1 MREILDLKRFF
12 VVCAVAVCASM
23 VARGALA
30 ADASCGVNL
39 FNPMILT
46 EADFRAGNDNS
57 YSGQWNKNLL
67 NAYLS
72 TSDFGFDA
80 TKKYSLRYKMKC
92 DGDNGKFFFVLKNS
106 DGQVFGPGNG
116 TSLDEINVCAT
127 NPGTVVEIKID
138 NVEKVVA
145 VEAYGDGTGLV
156 QISEIMLGL
165 STKIDGATNF
175 IAYSPCIKLAT
186 TKMNETRMSAIEN
199 RLDGVRTTINN
210 LITQMQTNSGNIGGL
225 QVDKQTR
232 PNSSCP
238 ADKKCLLVK
247 DMQNNDNWYE
257 IVDCNENAVLSNLNY
272 DWGLVRFGPG
282 EPWGW
287 QISSGNQDLMCS
299 ASEIG
304 CQDGEWVTSYD
315 RVVPGDNHP
324 YGLEIVFG
332 VMRRVAIVN
341 DTRGTIVRL
350 PGGVQSGNVC
360 VCRATRYRVWDN
372 ATSAY
377 GASQSINTDKWF
389 VAGTAYDDENCF
401 DMCGDE
407 RRGVTKLAYYRDIS
421 TSCSPN
427 ASEASMCYYH
437 TFFATAADSQT
448 DPTNGLGFTVGDS
461 NGTGM
466 CATGGAFA
474 NSSHCATAG
483 SWIVQYKNSDS
494 NTTVGY
500 VYGMARAV
508 TVPDGTAQYS
518 IVDVNMSDLSLTRTG
533 HNAVV
538 CVVQGYKAQSDASE
552 TDVNLNKAFVVS
564 VGEIGDG
571 DVTGYSRYCADA
583 VVYTNHQEYT
593 PAMNWYRQLA
603 NMCVTD

>member
-23 VARGALA
+23 LARGALA

-72 TSDFGFDA
+72 TSDFGFDT

-145 VEAYGDGTGLV
+145 IEAYGDGTGPV
-156 QISEIMLGL
+156 QISDIMLGL
-165 STKIDGATNF
+165 STNIDRATNF

-199 RLDGVRTTINN
+199 RLDGVRTMING

-257 IVDCNENAVLSNLNY
+257 IVDCNENSVLSNLHY
-272 DWGLVRFGPG
+272 DGGNVHFGNG

-287 QISSGNQDLMCS
+287 QIASGNQNLMCS
-299 ASEIG
+299 ASAASAIG

-315 RVVPGDNHP
+315 RVDPGSNQE

-360 VCRATRYRVWDN
+360 VCRATRYRVWDDT
-372 ATSAY
+372 TSAY
-377 GASQSINTDKWF
+377 GASQSIDTDKWF
-389 VAGTAYDDENCF
+389 VAGTASNDEDCLN
-401 DMCGDE
+401 MCGDE

-427 ASEASMCYYH
+427 APEAGMCSYH
-437 TFFATAADSQT
+437 SFLGTLGRDGVYSQT
-448 DPTNGLGFTVGDS
+448 GSHAVNS
-461 NGTGM
+461 NGWAECQNPGSGSVWANH
-466 CATGGAFA
+466 CVSGGWVTKYTIS
-474 NSSHCATAG
+474 NVAG
-483 SWIVQYKNSDS
+483 WAWGRG
-494 NTTVGY
+494 GY
-500 VYGMARAV
+500 V
-508 TVPDGTAQYS
+508 TVPDG
-518 IVDVNMSDLSLTRTG
+518 VEVGDVINNLSSYDFSLTASG
-533 HNAVV
+533 AHNAIV
-538 CVVQGYKAQSDASE
+538 CTVDGYKNGGMADQSVNFDA
-552 TDVNLNKAFVVS
+552 
-564 VGEIGDG
+564 
-571 DVTGYSRYCADA
+571 A
-583 VVYTNHQEYT
+583 VVYRLGSSDDGSGHFVPGSNGAATGCAEWSEHAAE
-593 PAMNWYRQLA
+593 MKSFYRQLA
-603 NMCVTD
+603 GMCSAD